1 MPMTLKYDVDADAFY
16 VRFAADEIVESEEVR
31 PGVIFDFDAAGHIV
45 AIEILD
51 AKEKL
56 SEPALAAAE

>member
-1 MPMTLKYDVDADAFY
+1 MPMTLKYDADADAFY
-16 VRFAADEIVESEEVR
+16 VRFAADEIVDSDEVR

>member
-1 MPMTLKYDVDADAFY
+1 
-16 VRFAADEIVESEEVR
+16 
-31 PGVIFDFDAAGHIV
+31 VIFDFDAAGTIV
-45 AIEILD
+45 AIEILG

>member
-1 MPMTLKYDVDADAFY
+1 MTTKLKYDRVADAFY
-16 VRFAADEIVESEEVR
+16 VRFATDVIVESEEVR
-31 PGVIFDFDAAGHIV
+31 PGVIFDFDADGHIV

-56 SEPALAAAE
+56 AEPALSAAE